1 MKNLIIAIPV
11 LLISTSFLRP
21 PSVRPAVVIDG
32 KISFANQPL
41 NGGGTSKNNFTSAE
55 NIYGKME
62 LSAATIKEAFK
73 VKEGEGKILFL
84 KYKVN
89 ISRNGEYIHY
99 NQDRQHFLL
108 QDDAKNSKILYFDV
122 LPLAAKASTLFS
134 ITEDFRG
141 GVGMN
146 PFTGLI
152 RNGRLPTGDYKIKI
166 TIYNE
171 TFNAYGSLH
180 DEDKWPELS
189 GEFDLKFSE
198 DDVESLFA
206 NDKKVTETIV
216 AGAFRYDKLPPVFS
230 SPGKL
235 TDPAATQ
242 AKIAAILKRDLPKR
256 TILKWVAETYDGP
269 YWHIAKDD
277 FGLPKYKYFN
287 PHIWMAY
294 KFEGKCYVGYA
305 TLRQVYSGG
314 GTYGPLQVA
323 FTSDGGGNGDR
334 GIDCLKVK

>member
-1 MKNLIIAIPV
+1 MKNLIIAIPI
-11 LLISTSFLRP
+11 LLLSTSFFRP
-21 PSVRPAVVIDG
+21 HTAPIAVDG

-41 NGGGTSKNNFTSAE
+41 NGGGSGKTSFTSAE
-55 NIYGKME
+55 HIYGKME

-73 VKEGEGKILFL
+73 LKESEGKIPFL
-84 KYKVN
+84 KYRVN
-89 ISRNGEYIHY
+89 ILRNGEIIHY
-99 NQDRQHFLL
+99 GNSRDFILL
-108 QDDAKNSKILYFDV
+108 QEEAKNSKTLYFDV

-134 ITEDFRG
+134 MTDDFSAG
-141 GVGMN
+141 LGMN
-146 PFTGLI
+146 PLVGLI
-152 RNGRLPTGDYKIKI
+152 RSGRLPTGDYKIRI

-171 TFNAYGSLH
+171 TFNAYGSVH
-180 DEDKWPELS
+180 DEDKWPALA

-198 DDVESLFA
+198 DDVESMFA
-206 NDKKVTETIV
+206 NDDKVTETIV

-256 TILKWVAETYDGP
+256 QILKWVAESYNGT

-294 KFEGKCYVGYA
+294 KIDGKCYVGNV

-323 FTSDGGGNGDR
+323 FTSSSSSTPDK
-334 GIDCLKVK
+334 GIDCIKVK